1 MKDKDSAIR
10 WKEPQAADK
19 PRCPSDPVE
28 FKLAER
34 LRELRTQRSWRQ
46 REVAEKVFVERTSYV
61 NYETGRTRP
70 ELDTLV
76 RLARLFEVTVDYLLG
91 ESD

>member
-1 MKDKDSAIR
+1 MKDKNSAIR

-19 PRCPSDPVE
+19 PRSPSDPVK
-28 FKLAER
+28 FQLAER
-34 LRELRTQRSWRQ
+34 LRELRTQRGWRQ
-46 REVAEKVFVERTSYV
+46 REVAGKVFVERTSYV

-76 RLARLFEVTVDYLLG
+76 RLSRLYGVSVGYLLG
-91 ESD
+91 EE

>member
-10 WKEPQAADK
+10 WKESQAADK
-19 PRCPSDPVE
+19 PRSPSDPVE

-34 LRELRTQRSWRQ
+34 LRELRTQRGWRQ
-46 REVAEKVFVERTSYV
+46 RDVAEKVFVERTSYV

-76 RLARLFEVTVDYLLG
+76 RLARLYGVSVGYLLG
-91 ESD
+91 EED